1 MSVFSLGALSRR
13 STQVL
18 LGAWT
23 LFSVVPF
30 ILIALSS
37 LRNNF
42 DLSQHPFGTGGAY
55 RFGNYSSAWQG
66 PYGSAGM
73 ATFLTNSAKAAIT
86 ALMVNVSIG
95 TSAAYFATGLRYKT
109 QMRVMQFFLL
119 GTVIPFVLLL
129 IPYFRAY
136 QALSQLNSPVAI
148 GVAYGVLGLPTTILI
163 LFAFFRDFPHE
174 LREAAAIDGMGPART
189 YLSVVLPLSKG
200 AIVGASLLML
210 IWVWNETQLAI
221 VLLQNAPG
229 QTVPVGV
236 LGFQGS
242 FTTDYGPLFAGLSI
256 AVMPVLLL
264 YLVFSRHVNRA
275 VQLGGVSR

>member
-1 MSVFSLGALSRR
+1 MKLTVRHLPQVALI
-13 STQVL
+13 
-18 LGAWT
+18 AWT

-30 ILIALSS
+30 VLIALSS

-42 DLSQHPFGTGGAY
+42 DLSEHPFGTGGAY
-55 RFGNYSSAWQG
+55 RFSNYAEAWKG
-66 PYGSAGM
+66 PFGSAGM
-73 ATFLTNSAKAAIT
+73 ATFLTNSVKAAVT
-86 ALMVNVSIG
+86 ALFVNLTAG
-95 TSAAYFATGLRYKT
+95 TSAAYFTTGLRPKW
-109 QMRVMQFFLL
+109 QMRAMQFFLL

-136 QALSQLNSPVAI
+136 QALNLLNSPVSA

-163 LFAFFRDFPHE
+163 LFAFFRDFPTE

-221 VLLQNAPG
+221 VLLQTAPD

-256 AVMPVLLL
+256 AVMPVLVI
-264 YLVFSRHVNRA
+264 YLVFSRHVNKA